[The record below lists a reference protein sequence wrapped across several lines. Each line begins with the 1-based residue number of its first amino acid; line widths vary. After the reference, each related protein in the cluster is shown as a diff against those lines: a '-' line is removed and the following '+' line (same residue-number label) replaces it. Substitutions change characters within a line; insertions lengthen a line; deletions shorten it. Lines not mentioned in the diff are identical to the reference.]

1 VRKNHHQYPIKVKG
15 QKYINLTCKQNSDNH
30 PHFLIKFLK
39 SKNTLK
45 HMVVKLLGIFDLLAA
60 LSIILLRFGVAKT
73 MAIALAIY
81 LIIKGAIYIKSVP
94 SMVDIA
100 AGIIMVL
107 AFYGWFSIL
116 TWVAAIWLTQK
127 GVISLFS

>member
-1 VRKNHHQYPIKVKG
+1 
-15 QKYINLTCKQNSDNH
+15 
-30 PHFLIKFLK
+30 
-39 SKNTLK
+39 
-45 HMVVKLLGIFDLLAA
+45 MVVKLLGIFDLLAA

-81 LIIKGAIYIKSVP
+81 LIVKGAIYIKSVP